1 MTDSLRDSWSRQFAG
16 GSGVFKRLNFR
27 KKEVLNS
34 NYYNTHKKK

>member
-16 GSGVFKRLNFR
+16 GSGVFKRLNF

-34 NYYNTHKKK
+34 NYYNKHKKK